1 MDELKYWVALSA
13 IPQLGAARFR
23 RLESYFGELEGA
35 WRAGTAE
42 LRQAGLDAR
51 TAQAVAEGR
60 HRRDPDEVMAT
71 LDRAGISAMC
81 WHGDGYPP
89 RLKRIPD
96 PPPVLYY
103 LGEIAPGDECSV
115 AVVGTRRPTSYGRD
129 AASRLSRD
137 LAGAGIT
144 VVSGL
149 ALGIDGV
156 AHQSALDG
164 GGRTIAVVA
173 GGLDSVYP
181 KEHTALF
188 RRIQSRGAVV
198 SEHPPGMRPDS
209 RNFPRRNR
217 LISGMTLGTVVV
229 EADEVSGARWTVYS
243 ALKQDREVFCV
254 PGSIFSPASRFTN
267 RMIKEGAK
275 LVVDYTDILEEL
287 NLPEAVTPVRS
298 ETAGADAGER
308 ENQQPELN
316 NPEITTPELNPP
328 ELNDEEAALL
338 SHLADAPVHVDELCR
353 RSGRPIAAVT
363 STLTL
368 MELKGIV
375 EQAGS
380 MHYVKAPAAEVNNG
394 R

>member
-35 WRAGTAE
+35 WRAGAAE

-71 LDRAGISAMC
+71 LARAGVTAVC

-89 RLKRIPD
+89 RLKQIPD

-103 LGEIAPGDECSV
+103 IGEIAPGDECSV

-129 AASRLSRD
+129 AATRLSRD

-188 RRIQSRGAVV
+188 RRIQGRGAVV
-198 SEHPPGMRPDS
+198 SEHPPGMRPDP

-229 EADEVSGARWTVYS
+229 EADEGSGARFTVHH
-243 ALKQDREVFCV
+243 ALEQDREVFCV

-275 LVVDYTDILEEL
+275 LVADYTDILEEL
-287 NLPEAVTPVRS
+287 NLPHAVAAESRGPTDG
-298 ETAGADAGER
+298 AGAGER
-308 ENQQPELN
+308 GKQ
-316 NPEITTPELNPP
+316 PP
-328 ELNDEEAALL
+328 ELNAPKADAPELNDDEAALL
-338 SHLADAPVHVDELCR
+338 LHLADAPVHVDELCR
-353 RSGRPIAAVT
+353 LSGRPIAAVT

-380 MHYVKAPAAEVNNG
+380 MHYVKAPAAEVNDG

>member
-35 WRAGTAE
+35 WRAGAAE

-71 LDRAGISAMC
+71 LARAGVTAVC
-81 WHGDGYPP
+81 WHGEGYPP
-89 RLKRIPD
+89 RLKQIPD

-129 AASRLSRD
+129 AATRLSRD

-181 KEHTALF
+181 KEHRALF

-198 SEHPPGMRPDS
+198 SEHPPGMRPDP

-229 EADEVSGARWTVYS
+229 EADEGSGTRWTVYQ
-243 ALKQDREVFCV
+243 ALEQNREVFCV
-254 PGSIFSPASRFTN
+254 PGSIFSPASRLTN
-267 RMIKEGAK
+267 RLIKEGAK
-275 LVVDYTDILEEL
+275 LVADYTDILEEL
-287 NLPEAVTPVRS
+287 NLPHAVAAESRAQSDGV
-298 ETAGADAGER
+298 GER
-308 ENQQPELN
+308 GKRQPELDA
-316 NPEITTPELNPP
+316 PDPKPP
-328 ELNDEEAALL
+328 ELNDDEAALL

-353 RSGRPIAAVT
+353 LSGRPIAAVT

-368 MELKGIV
+368 MELRGIV

-380 MHYVKAPAAEVNNG
+380 MHYVKTPAGGVNDG